1 MSCRNETSRL
11 IVKRSR
17 VEGER
22 ASVPPNED
30 HKSGLWSSTDI
41 YKGELFYNQVD
52 GVLQTRGD
60 DGIETVAIEEKT
72 FGNTVIVSEKSDFPE
87 PTEGQILLEEN
98 KTYFIYG
105 DIDLTGDRIVTQGTN
120 AIIGSSSETSSLTS
134 TGIGADELINS
145 KYTLVMQNI
154 TIKTVDKALE
164 IDGTGNNVALDWA
177 AVNFARVTEIGT
189 IKDVRNFIY
198 KSGAFLSSQGLK
210 FNGTIGTISF
220 SGSNLIGDGTTADD
234 LIEVLPTATI
244 NRRFR
249 IFLSNINTNMPTTGI
264 NVSASAD
271 IPNEGFILNTVN
283 FEGTGTYLTGLDYT
297 SNKASFKACTGIV
310 NSDEI
315 AQYFM
320 NGNETATT
328 ITTVGTAVKV
338 AGTTTPASF
347 NQKFDHSN
355 NRATYVGSR
364 TRFFKV
370 TATLSVE
377 SGNNNEIGIYIAKN
391 DTLLTESEIYIT
403 TNAGGRAENG
413 MVQTIVELA
422 QDDYVEIFV
431 QNDTSTTDVIVSEL
445 NVIID

>member
-11 IVKRSR
+11 IVKRSK
-17 VEGER
+17 VTGER
-22 ASVPPNED
+22 ATVPPNED
-30 HKSGLWSSTDI
+30 HRSGLWSATDI

-60 DGIETVAIEEKT
+60 DGVGTVAIEEKT

-87 PTEGQILLEEN
+87 PTAGIILLEAN

-145 KYTLVMQNI
+145 DYTLVMQNI
-154 TIKTVDKALE
+154 TIKDVALALV
-164 IDGTGNNVALDWA
+164 IDGIGNNVALDWV
-177 AVNFARVTEIGT
+177 AVNFLNVTEIGT

-198 KSGAFLSSQGLK
+198 TSGAFLSSQGLK

-220 SGSNLIGDGTTADD
+220 FGSLFIGDATTADD
-234 LIEVLPTATI
+234 IIEVLSTTII

-249 IFLSNINTNMPTTGI
+249 IIYSTVSTNLLKKGI
-264 NVSASAD
+264 NVSASAT
-271 IPNEGFILNTVN
+271 IPNEGFILDTVN
-283 FEGTGTYLTGLDYT
+283 FEGTGTYLTGLDHT

-320 NGNETATT
+320 NGNTTATT

-338 AGTTTPASF
+338 AGTTTAALF
-347 NQKFDHSN
+347 NQKFDHSD
-355 NRATYVGSR
+355 NRATYLGSR

-370 TATLSVE
+370 TATLSVQ

-391 DTLLTESEIYIT
+391 DTLLSESEIYIT
-403 TNAGGRAENG
+403 TNSGGRAENG
-413 MVQTIVELA
+413 MVQTIVELS
-422 QDDYVEIFV
+422 QDDYIEIFV
-431 QNDTSTTDVIVSEL
+431 ENDTSTTDVTVTDL